1 MPQTLPSKNGDTH
14 KSISI
19 DTRTNLKGKAGTKL
33 LTLHSSVFRETLHIS
48 LNLYFFLFS
57 NSTLKHCVFKKV
69 TFTVNLRGWVKQS
82 SVNHRK
88 QSIIYIFLKN
98 VKNKLNMLKTSN
110 TNHKHVSGA
119 NILTEC
125 SNPLAD
131 ICL

>member
-1 MPQTLPSKNGDTH
+1 MPRTLPSKNG
-14 KSISI
+14 
-19 DTRTNLKGKAGTKL
+19 TRTNLKGKAGTKL
-33 LTLHSSVFRETLHIS
+33 LTLHSSVFRETLETLYNLHIS

-57 NSTLKHCVFKKV
+57 NSTLKICVFKKV

-98 VKNKLNMLKTSN
+98 VKNKLNMLKTSD

-125 SNPLAD
+125 SNPLED